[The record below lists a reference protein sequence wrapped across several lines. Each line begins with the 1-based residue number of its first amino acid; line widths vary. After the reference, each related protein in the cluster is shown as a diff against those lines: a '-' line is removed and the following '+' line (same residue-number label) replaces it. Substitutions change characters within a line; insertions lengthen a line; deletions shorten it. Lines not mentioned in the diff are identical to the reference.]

1 MVNKLKG
8 KLLFFLV
15 FFFTSAVAQ
24 NASRPVNNQLAEET
38 NTLKNS
44 KGNCSLSINKTIS
57 MDIQLLN
64 DLIKNR
70 RSVFPDQF
78 VAGKKV
84 EDTII
89 EQILV
94 NAIWAPNQ
102 GMTEAWHFTV
112 FTGEGLQ
119 AFATFQSNLYK

>member
-1 MVNKLKG
+1 
-8 KLLFFLV
+8 
-15 FFFTSAVAQ
+15 
-24 NASRPVNNQLAEET
+24 
-38 NTLKNS
+38 
-44 KGNCSLSINKTIS
+44 
-57 MDIQLLN
+57 MDTQLLN

>member
-1 MVNKLKG
+1 
-8 KLLFFLV
+8 
-15 FFFTSAVAQ
+15 
-24 NASRPVNNQLAEET
+24 
-38 NTLKNS
+38 
-44 KGNCSLSINKTIS
+44 

-94 NAIWAPNQ
+94 NATWANR
-102 GMTEAWHFTV
+102 
-112 FTGEGLQ
+112 GLVLLSMKVN
-119 AFATFQSNLYK
+119 T

>member
-1 MVNKLKG
+1 
-8 KLLFFLV
+8 
-15 FFFTSAVAQ
+15 
-24 NASRPVNNQLAEET
+24 
-38 NTLKNS
+38 
-44 KGNCSLSINKTIS
+44 
-57 MDIQLLN
+57 MDIQFLN

-94 NAIWAPNQ
+94 NAIWASNH
-102 GMTEAWHFTV
+102 GMTEPWHFTV

-119 AFATFQSNLYK
+119 AFSTFQSNLYK

>member
-1 MVNKLKG
+1 
-8 KLLFFLV
+8 
-15 FFFTSAVAQ
+15 
-24 NASRPVNNQLAEET
+24 
-38 NTLKNS
+38 
-44 KGNCSLSINKTIS
+44 

-70 RSVFPDQF
+70 RPVFPDQF

-89 EQILV
+89 EKILV
-94 NAIWAPNQ
+94 NATWAPNH
-102 GMTEAWHFTV
+102 GMTEPWHFTV

-119 AFATFQSNLYK
+119 AFAFSKQSVQTGVWCFFQ

>member
-1 MVNKLKG
+1 
-8 KLLFFLV
+8 
-15 FFFTSAVAQ
+15 
-24 NASRPVNNQLAEET
+24 
-38 NTLKNS
+38 
-44 KGNCSLSINKTIS
+44 
-57 MDIQLLN
+57 MDTQLLN

-94 NAIWAPNQ
+94 NATWAPNH
-102 GMTEAWHFTV
+102 GMTEPWHFTV
-112 FTGEGLQ
+112 FTGKDCRHLLPFKATCTNRGLVLLSMKVN
-119 AFATFQSNLYK
+119 T